1 VNSFITFPHM
11 DACLHTHWTRLAA
24 LDDCLGYLGWKQLTG
39 GWVGG
44 LQETNLILWED
55 RQNMRLLWLNR
66 GKALHAL
73 NTEMCEQISAKLE

>member
-1 VNSFITFPHM
+1 M
-11 DACLHTHWTRLAA
+11 
-24 LDDCLGYLGWKQLTG
+24 
-39 GWVGG
+39 
-44 LQETNLILWED
+44 QETNLILWED